1 MYVLEIWHL
10 FIHWEMELNKGI
22 SNYDICCSLT
32 QFNIWMLFIAEES
45 LADYV
50 EEVARSV
57 EEQALTVVM
66 NREKK
71 RRMFVLEM
79 LKRLG
84 KSVVSFDAMEY
95 RSASFLLD
103 RDGFMCILEVMLP
116 LHFPSQPPQYRLL
129 SVYSTTTP
137 EAPLSQTLN
146 KIRYSES
153 WQVHNMVEEAIN
165 VIKHKR
171 IPGFQTVSTQ
181 RFQIPQ

>member
-1 MYVLEIWHL
+1 M
-10 FIHWEMELNKGI
+10 
-22 SNYDICCSLT
+22 
-32 QFNIWMLFIAEES
+32 
-45 LADYV
+45 ADYV

-71 RRMFVLEM
+71 RRMFLLEM

-84 KSVVSFDAMEY
+84 KSVVSYDSVEY

-103 RDGFMCILEVMLP
+103 MEGFVCILEVMLS

-129 SVYSTTTP
+129 SAYSTTP
-137 EAPLSQTLN
+137 EGPLSQTLN
-146 KIRYSES
+146 KIPYSES
-153 WQVHNMVEEAIN
+153 WQIHNIVEQALN
-165 VIKHKR
+165 FIKYKR
-171 IPGFQTVSTQ
+171 IAGFQNVSVQ

>member
-1 MYVLEIWHL
+1 M
-10 FIHWEMELNKGI
+10 
-22 SNYDICCSLT
+22 
-32 QFNIWMLFIAEES
+32 
-45 LADYV
+45 ADYV

-71 RRMFVLEM
+71 RRMFLLEM

-84 KSVVSFDAMEY
+84 KSVLSYDSVEY

-103 RDGFMCILEVMLP
+103 TEGFVCILEVMLS

-129 SVYSTTTP
+129 SVYSTTP
-137 EAPLSQTLN
+137 EGPLSQTIN
-146 KIRYSES
+146 KIPYSES
-153 WQVHNMVEEAIN
+153 WQIHNIVEQALN
-165 VIKHKR
+165 VIKYKK
-171 IPGFQTVSTQ
+171 IPGFQNVSVQ

>member
-1 MYVLEIWHL
+1 
-10 FIHWEMELNKGI
+10 
-22 SNYDICCSLT
+22 
-32 QFNIWMLFIAEES
+32 MLFIAEES

-71 RRMFVLEM
+71 RRMFLLEM

-84 KSVVSFDAMEY
+84 KSTVSYDTLDY

-103 RDGFMCILEVMLP
+103 TDGFVCILEVMLS
-116 LHFPSQPPQYRLL
+116 LYFPSQPPQYRLL
-129 SVYSTTTP
+129 SVYSTTP
-137 EAPLSQTLN
+137 EGPLSQTLN
-146 KIRYSES
+146 KIPYSES
-153 WQVHNMVEEAIN
+153 WQIHNMVEQALNYIQ
-165 VIKHKR
+165 HKR
-171 IPGFQTVSTQ
+171 IPGFQSVSVQ